1 MSGVWLVKLDLH
13 GHCIGFSDCL
23 AYVVDVDLSALRAR
37 SCNVCLAHSCVALTS
52 TEVEEL
58 NASLDAFMFVLGKKG
73 LPSI

>member
-1 MSGVWLVKLDLH
+1 MVGE
-13 GHCIGFSDCL
+13 IGFAWALHRLQHCL